1 MKYFDQLKEY
11 SDNIV
16 ISIRHDIRQTL
27 QKFLFLAANFEIEFT
42 VFSSSSSSLFNC
54 LASVLKSSS
63 LKKIKSML
71 KSKRESLTV
80 TTVQNEEFSC
90 RAIVLK
96 HEVSKMILLKRLKE
110 NRIMKKFSK
119 NRQLFFEQE
128 ETIIL
133 RFVNEFI
140 ALRFF
145 LRIYMIEEKV
155 ILLLRKREVSI
166 FKLKKH

>member
-1 MKYFDQLKEY
+1 
-11 SDNIV
+11 
-16 ISIRHDIRQTL
+16 
-27 QKFLFLAANFEIEFT
+27 
-42 VFSSSSSSLFNC
+42 
-54 LASVLKSSS
+54 VLKSSS